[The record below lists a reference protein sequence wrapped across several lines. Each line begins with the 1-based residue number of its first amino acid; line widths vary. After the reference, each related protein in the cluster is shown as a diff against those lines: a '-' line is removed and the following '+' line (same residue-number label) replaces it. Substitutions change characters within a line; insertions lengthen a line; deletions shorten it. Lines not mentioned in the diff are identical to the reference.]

1 MPVSWKSHARSIL
14 TGALLIPASMSVT
27 SAESYISVVLPQG
40 SLANDAVE
48 LGPDGK
54 IYCTYCWLANETRQI
69 LRTTPEGDME
79 VFATLDPDDCTLG
92 MAFDG
97 DGNLYAAN
105 LAQDEVLRF
114 TPDGTKS
121 TFSADALLDEPA
133 DLEFHPSGSGDL
145 YVANHGSG
153 TIVFVRPDGT
163 VETFY
168 DGPLVTAPHCLT
180 FGTDGELYVG
190 NQDASV
196 TRISP
201 DGTATVYAQLPG
213 VGYLDAANGRLFACV
228 LSRHRIYEVLADGS
242 IVTVA
247 GTGAP
252 GFAEG
257 PGDSTPLHSPN
268 GIIVSADA
276 ATLYASSGFGN
287 GLFRVD
293 LMDVASSPTPE
304 DKVTGS
310 RLLPVSPNPMS
321 DRVEIRLRASTA
333 ETAELSIY
341 DTQGRRVRQLA
352 RRELSAGDHSI
363 VWDGADDAG
372 GRLPAG
378 VYQLSL
384 RTDSGTDS
392 RSIVLGR

>member
-1 MPVSWKSHARSIL
+1 MPLSWKSHARSIL
-14 TGALLIPASMSVT
+14 TGAVLIPASMTVT

-54 IYCTYCWLANETRQI
+54 IYCTYCWFGNETRQI
-69 LRTTPEGDME
+69 LRTTPEGDAE
-79 VFATLDPDDCTLG
+79 VFATLEPDDCTLG

-97 DGNLYAAN
+97 NGDLYSAN
-105 LAQDEVLRF
+105 LATGEVLRF
-114 TPDGTKS
+114 APDGTRS
-121 TFSADALLDEPA
+121 TFSTDPLLDQPA
-133 DLEFHPSGSGDL
+133 DLEFHPSGNGDL
-145 YVANHGSG
+145 YVANHGNG
-153 TIVFVRPDGT
+153 AIVFVHPDGS

-201 DGTATVYAQLPG
+201 DGNATLYAQLPG

-228 LSRHRIYEVLADGS
+228 LSRHRIYEVFADGS
-242 IVTVA
+242 IATLA
-247 GTGAP
+247 GTGSA

-257 PGDSTPLHSPN
+257 PGDTTPLHSPN

-276 ATLYASSGFGN
+276 HTIYASSGFGN

-293 LMDVASSPTPE
+293 LTDAASSPTPE
-304 DKVTGS
+304 EKTTGS

-321 DRVEIRLRASTA
+321 ERVDIRLHTSTA
-333 ETAELSIY
+333 EIAELSIY
-341 DTQGRRVRQLA
+341 DAQGRRVRQLA
-352 RRELSAGDHSI
+352 RRELSAGIHSI
-363 VWDGADDAG
+363 SWDGADDAG

-378 VYQLSL
+378 VYQLHL